1 MIFQGMK
8 EDAKKWSNVVIE
20 ITVLVGR
27 EEVYEFI
34 LKWLKSEEIRQIQ
47 ALFLDDW

>member
-27 EEVYEFI
+27 EEVVLIF
-34 LKWLKSEEIRQIQ
+34 
-47 ALFLDDW
+47 DDDGVTW